1 MVKNFFI
8 YLFFL
13 NFLLIDIAKSNIQ
26 NSIVVKVGKK
36 IVTNYEIKNN
46 ILRSLV
52 LTNNEIN
59 QNNIDKIKPQI
70 LEKLINIKLKEIEL
84 EKYKYKVDKRRVDTY
99 IRQLSSNNIEKL
111 KNEFRNFN
119 LNFKLFEKEIE
130 TELKWQ
136 QLIYNK
142 YVDKIKINESLF
154 ENEFS
159 KLMDNNLDQI
169 EFNLSEIEINFDN
182 TIKHE
187 LISKIYNEIE
197 KNGFEKTALLF
208 STSESSS
215 DQGKIGWINS
225 RALSKEIFNILSKM
239 QPGQVSE
246 PIVKAKS
253 ILFLK
258 LNKKRK
264 SLNEKID
271 KEKLKKNL
279 IEKKRNEMFNLY
291 SNSHL
296 SKLKNNYLIEFQ

>member
-1 MVKNFFI
+1 M
-8 YLFFL
+8 
-13 NFLLIDIAKSNIQ
+13 S
-26 NSIVVKVGKK
+26 
-36 IVTNYEIKNN
+36 T
-46 ILRSLV
+46 
-52 LTNNEIN
+52 
-59 QNNIDKIKPQI
+59 
-70 LEKLINIKLKEIEL
+70 KLKL
-84 EKYKYKVDKRRVDTY
+84 MRA
-99 IRQLSSNNIEKL
+99 
-111 KNEFRNFN
+111 
-119 LNFKLFEKEIE
+119 
-130 TELKWQ
+130 
-136 QLIYNK
+136 
-142 YVDKIKINESLF
+142 F

-159 KLMDNNLDQI
+159 KLMDNNST